1 MRAIVPP
8 ERGQDVV
15 RMVLAVAR
23 QAAQKGKT
31 LEFLKENLI
40 ILSGHAP
47 NSVTEIH
54 HQNSITGKQSIM

>member
-1 MRAIVPP
+1 
-8 ERGQDVV
+8 
-15 RMVLAVAR
+15 MVLAVAR
-23 QAAQKGKT
+23 QAAQKGET